1 MDISVQ
7 LKDSSQRQPAI
18 QNNQNK
24 APTTKQKNEE
34 NKVAEHALFL
44 ENCAIEAYGQIIK
57 KLSNDL
63 DLTKFKIVID
73 ALEFA
78 MVLFGGYV
86 FGGKI
91 VDIFKILRPNT
102 EIKK

>member
-1 MDISVQ
+1 MTKLSNILKEFNKETGEKEFSQGRIYLLVSV
-7 LKDSSQRQPAI
+7 
-18 QNNQNK
+18 
-24 APTTKQKNEE
+24 
-34 NKVAEHALFL
+34 VAYYLTVGILLF
-44 ENCAIEAYGQIIK
+44 AGMHK
-57 KLSNDL
+57 SNDL